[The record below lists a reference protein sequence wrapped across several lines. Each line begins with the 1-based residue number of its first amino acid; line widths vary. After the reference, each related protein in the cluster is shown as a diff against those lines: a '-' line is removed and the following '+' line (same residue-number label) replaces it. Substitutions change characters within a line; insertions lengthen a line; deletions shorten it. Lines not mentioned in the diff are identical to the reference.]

1 MDAIEYMK
9 LNPIVKYTPKVLKK
23 QDADEEVFSDDS
35 DLDNT
40 QTQLVGDPIRDKL
53 ARQIDASKNSP
64 RGSPQG
70 SPRSQREEP
79 TKVKPG
85 VHTRFDQFAPRP
97 KGNPDK
103 YN

>member
-1 MDAIEYMK
+1 MDAVEYMK
-9 LNPIVKYTPKVLKK
+9 LNPIVKYTPKVQKK

-40 QTQLVGDPIRDKL
+40 QIQLVGDPIRDKL
-53 ARQIDASKNSP
+53 AQQIDSSKKSP
-64 RGSPQG
+64 RASHQD
-70 SPRSQREEP
+70 SALSQIEESI
-79 TKVKPG
+79 KVKPG